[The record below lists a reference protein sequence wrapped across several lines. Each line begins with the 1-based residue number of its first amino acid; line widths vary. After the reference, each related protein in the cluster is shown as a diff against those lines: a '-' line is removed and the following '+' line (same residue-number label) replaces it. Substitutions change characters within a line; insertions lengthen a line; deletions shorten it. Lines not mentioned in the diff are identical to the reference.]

1 MKLKNLKIWLAL
13 LLTLSVVAASF
24 AGCAK
29 KDDGKKDSESTKVT
43 ESADNNGDKSQGGD
57 KTPDSSRPSGDNSE
71 NKADESKGDSPSGG
85 SSGGNSGSSGSSPSG
100 GSGSAGGNAGGSAGG
115 NEGGNAGGSSGGN
128 SGSGSSNSG
137 SDSDVLPSDFDEFY
151 DPSKAVLPEGI
162 TLSKISIVLFDGS
175 PSLNVSVTN
184 STGSEKSVDF
194 SYLVFKPH
202 NGKEFNQYF
211 GSISVKGNRTN
222 LCSFPLDAKLASLKA
237 GDTVD
242 VYFGKTLIETVTVQ

>member
-29 KDDGKKDSESTKVT
+29 KDDGNKDSESTKVT

-57 KTPDSSRPSGDNSE
+57 KTPDSSQPSGDNSE

-85 SSGGNSGSSGSSPSG
+85 SSGGNSGSGGSSPSG
-100 GSGSAGGNAGGSAGG
+100 GSGSSGGNAGG
-115 NEGGNAGGSSGGN
+115 NEGENAGGSSGGN

-137 SDSDVLPSDFDEFY
+137 SDSDVLPSDFDELY